1 MLSPGYF
8 DFRWSWYRPI
18 FNRGEVV
25 ARRCRVD
32 VRRLPV
38 RFSAEDGKEY
48 IPYVVKTKMTQTIY
62 TAMKRLQDYSIR
74 YMIDG
79 EKISA
84 HQLPLMTPLARE
96 MVLHLRKRYPH
107 LPQMLLHHWCADEH
121 GGLALLAM
129 WQDMWAQSWK
139 QDQVDNAPWVASV
152 NILILKLIRQA
163 IAQLPNE
170 HEAHTDHVLVCV
182 AGGLYE
188 WALRNFLKK
197 HVEGSVEV
205 TRIATYEAMM
215 IPATPIAFLYRQPE
229 DAMLGDDRF
238 VIMAYGLEPDI
249 VPRLRALRAKVA
261 SKHEA
266 GILALLAQ
274 DRMGE
279 HMLRRSWTRL
289 ALWELAE
296 KTGQGIWMQWVLN
309 AKKLDQFLAK
319 PELLPDTAVKL
330 LESHTNYPLVSW
342 ILAKRDPNN
351 TKASATAAPWLKDDR
366 VLNAFRVFEEDV
378 KVERTRRLAE
388 LVWMDRRQALG
399 GKARGSEVEKI
410 LTTAWQAGE
419 LVYFQD
425 AEESLHSG
433 VSLSSNQ
440 ACLRVEWADYLASM
454 YATDTDYTKF
464 LQTVFLPKLLSKIDK
479 KEHVFLDALLAT
491 GCQLRGTSKALLMLG
506 VDIQELLREFYIDAM
521 KDKDLGHMPTA
532 SMCMTMM
539 GEWTVVDYQHK
550 TLGKFRLASSLAV
563 TQADA
568 AISHNAGIG
577 QIISWRDHKAG
588 RKPLGGVRVEAID
601 SGTGQRI
608 NVLHNQGFALSE
620 AVVAEYWASMRAK
633 ARIKKFY
640 LDRNQA
646 SSIFS
651 TYRLASETFELV
663 AVIPR
668 DEDVEMQLFVKVGR
682 PHLNGCLVDL
692 YELLDPETEAAQLIR
707 SEVLITWAGC

>member
-18 FNRGEVV
+18 FNRGE
-25 ARRCRVD
+25 AIAGRCRVD

-48 IPYVVKTKMTQTIY
+48 IPYAVKTQMTQVIFTS
-62 TAMKRLQDYSIR
+62 MKRLQDYSIR

-84 HQLPLMTPLARE
+84 HQLPVMTTGARE

-107 LPQMLLHHWCADEH
+107 LPQMLLHHWCADEQ

-139 QDQVDNAPWVASV
+139 QDQMDNAPWVASV

-163 IAQLPNE
+163 IAQLPKE

-215 IPATPIAFLYRQPE
+215 IPATPITFLYRQPE

-279 HMLRRSWTRL
+279 HMLRRSWARL

-319 PELLPDTAVKL
+319 PELLPDTAIKL
-330 LESHTNYPLVSW
+330 LESHTDYPLVSW
-342 ILAKRDPNN
+342 ILAKREQKKGK
-351 TKASATAAPWLKDDR
+351 TVTTASPWLKDDR

-399 GKARGSEVEKI
+399 GKARGAEVEKI
-410 LTTAWQAGE
+410 IITAWQAGE

-440 ACLRVEWADYLASM
+440 ACLRIEWADYLATM
-454 YATDTDYTKF
+454 CATSNDYKKF
-464 LQTVFLPKLLSKIDK
+464 LQSTFLPALLTIIDG
-479 KEHVFLDALLAT
+479 KENIFLDTILAT
-491 GCQLRGTSKALLMLG
+491 GCQLRGTSKALLTLG
-506 VDIQELLREFYIDAM
+506 IDIQALLRRLYIEAM
-521 KDKDLGHMPTA
+521 EDKELGRIPAA
-532 SMCMTMM
+532 SICMTMM
-539 GEWTVVDYQHK
+539 GEWTVIDQQHK
-550 TLGKFRLASSLAV
+550 TLGSFRLASSLAV

-568 AISHNAGIG
+568 GVSHNAGIG

-588 RKPLGGVRVEAID
+588 RKALGGVRVETID
-601 SGTGQRI
+601 SGTGQAI
-608 NVLHNQGFALSE
+608 NILYNQGFALSE
-620 AVVAEYWASMRAK
+620 AVVAEYWASMRSK
-633 ARIKKFY
+633 ARVKKFY
-640 LDRNQA
+640 LDRHKA

-651 TYRLASETFELV
+651 TYRLTSETFELV

-668 DEDVEMQLFVKVGR
+668 DEEDEMLLFVKVGR